1 MADSLVYHHGSANH
15 RQVRCRAVSIPTHY
29 GWKWLDSII
38 GMLGLWLALALLGSE
53 LVQPKQ
59 KIEVKASSLTLTER

>member
-1 MADSLVYHHGSANH
+1 FDAGLYPYQLTMDGN
-15 RQVRCRAVSIPTHY
+15 
-29 GWKWLDSII
+29 GWIGII

-59 KIEVKASSLTLTER
+59 DIEANASSLTLTER